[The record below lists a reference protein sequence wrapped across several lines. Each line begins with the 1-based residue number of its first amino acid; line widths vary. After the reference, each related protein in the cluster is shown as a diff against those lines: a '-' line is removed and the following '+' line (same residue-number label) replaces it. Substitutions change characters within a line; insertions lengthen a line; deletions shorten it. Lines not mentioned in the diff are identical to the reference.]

1 MCNCCEATQNPPLER
16 GAALAVGCVT
26 MLPFLVFITFNYFPE
41 MFLLIFA
48 RNTPRHYRAT
58 PLKRGFFGCVAT
70 NHSIS
75 SNPYLIPFIILFPQQ
90 WLLFQKPDL
99 LLQFQIVTILNF
111 AKPANLFL

>member
-48 RNTPRHYRAT
+48 
-58 PLKRGFFGCVAT
+58 
-70 NHSIS
+70 
-75 SNPYLIPFIILFPQQ
+75 YLIPFIILFPQQ

-111 AKPANLFL
+111 AEPANLFR